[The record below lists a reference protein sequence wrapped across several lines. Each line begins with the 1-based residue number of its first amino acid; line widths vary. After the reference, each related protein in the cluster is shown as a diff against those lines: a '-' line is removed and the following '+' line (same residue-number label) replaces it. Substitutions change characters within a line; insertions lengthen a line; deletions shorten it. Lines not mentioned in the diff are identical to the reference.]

1 MVIYVVRQGDSVYSI
16 ANRYGVSPQEVIN
29 QNQIENPKRLVIG
42 QALVIPVESLQHTVT
57 SGESLYSIARRYG
70 VTVDQIMTV
79 NPQITNPSLIY
90 VGQSINIPTSNPDK
104 RTIDVNGYAFPNI
117 RDITLRSTLP
127 YLTFLS
133 IFSYQ
138 VRADGSLVTIDDQ
151 RLIDTARQYNVAPM
165 MVITNI
171 LEGGSFD
178 SDLASTILSSQDIQS
193 NLIQNILNTLQT
205 KNYSGLDIDFE
216 YVYPSDRELYN
227 AFLER
232 VVGTLR
238 PLGYIITTALA
249 PKISANQ
256 PGLLY
261 EAHDYP
267 AHGRLVDHVIIMT
280 YEWGYTCPCP

>member
-1 MVIYVVRQGDSVYSI
+1 LVIYVVRQGDSVYSI
-16 ANRYGVSPQEVIN
+16 ASRYGVSPQEVIN
-29 QNQIENPKRLVIG
+29 LNQIENPQRLVIG
-42 QALVIPVESLQHTVT
+42 QALVIPVDSFQYTVA
-57 SGESLYSIARRYG
+57 SGDSLYSIARRYG
-70 VTVDQIMTV
+70 VTVDQILAV

-90 VGQSINIPTSNPDK
+90 TGQDINIPTSNPNK

-138 VRADGSLVTIDDQ
+138 VRADGSLITIDDQ

-178 SDLASTILSSQDIQS
+178 SDLASTILSSQEVQ
-193 NLIQNILNTLQT
+193 NTLIQNILNTLQA

-216 YVYPSDRELYN
+216 YIYPSDRELYN

-232 VVGTLR
+232 VVATLR
-238 PLGYIITTALA
+238 PR
-249 PKISANQ
+249 K
-256 PGLLY
+256 
-261 EAHDYP
+261 
-267 AHGRLVDHVIIMT
+267 
-280 YEWGYTCPCP
+280 